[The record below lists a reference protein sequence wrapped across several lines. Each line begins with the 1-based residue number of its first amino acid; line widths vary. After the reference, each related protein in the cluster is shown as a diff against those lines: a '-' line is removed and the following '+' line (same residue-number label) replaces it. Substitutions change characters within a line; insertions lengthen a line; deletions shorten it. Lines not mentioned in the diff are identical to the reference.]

1 MKIIA
6 LIPIVFLSIS
16 CNGTIK
22 KAQSDDLVVSE
33 SIVIDSVELK
43 ENIDSTT
50 NSYSQLLEKEV
61 VLSLPYKKT
70 ALNSHAGSTNE
81 DIIASYYK
89 DKSFLV
95 NPLNALFSDS
105 TSFREVDQLNEL
117 TSTYEHSY
125 PYKGKAFF
133 LERLPDIYNFKV
145 LVFIY
150 TNSNQDYYLPYLEL
164 QLLDSTDAITNKLI
178 IVGSRAYECSWR
190 RSCYISK
197 SYAIK
202 ITDKE
207 LCYDMMN
214 DVTVSENIFKT
225 KYLVSREGKFVEIK

>member
-1 MKIIA
+1 MKTITI
-6 LIPIVFLSIS
+6 LLVLFLSIS
-16 CNGTIK
+16 CSGTIETV
-22 KAQSDDLVVSE
+22 QSNDLVVSE
-33 SIVIDSVELK
+33 SVVIDSVK
-43 ENIDSTT
+43 VVENLDDTIT
-50 NSYSQLLEKEV
+50 YSQLLEKEV
-61 VLSLPYKKT
+61 VLSLPYKKI
-70 ALNSHAGSTNE
+70 ALNSHASSTNE
-81 DIIASYYK
+81 GIIESYYK
-89 DKSFLV
+89 DKSFLM

-105 TSFREVDQLNEL
+105 TSFRIADQLNEL
-117 TSTYEHSY
+117 TPAYEHSY
-125 PYKGKAFF
+125 PYIGKAFF
-133 LERLPDIYNFKV
+133 LERLPDIHTFKA

-164 QLLDSTDAITNKLI
+164 QLLDSSDTITDKLI

-197 SYAIK
+197 SYTIE

-225 KYLVSREGKFVEIK
+225 KYQVSQKGKFVEIKK